1 MIALAFKIYPADA
14 IFNCVVPASS
24 LGARSSVDII
34 NDFREPIKS
43 SAFAFLHPYKM
54 TNSLSLDFKSS
65 ALLISLVLVPIVIL
79 FVAVAV
85 VLSCSEYCSF
95 RVTRPA
101 WLKRLIRQRR
111 GYRKKRSR
119 SDLEGGNNT
128 QETESSESPLEYT
141 EPVRSREQ
149 V

>member
-1 MIALAFKIYPADA
+1 
-14 IFNCVVPASS
+14 
-24 LGARSSVDII
+24 
-34 NDFREPIKS
+34 
-43 SAFAFLHPYKM
+43 M

-85 VLSCSEYCSF
+85 ALSCSEHCSY

-101 WLKRLIRQRR
+101 WLERLLRQRR
-111 GYRKKRSR
+111 GYRKKNR

-128 QETESSESPLEYT
+128 QGTESSESPLEYQ
-141 EPVRSREQ
+141 EPVQSREQ

>member
-1 MIALAFKIYPADA
+1 MPVSSCI
-14 IFNCVVPASS
+14 VPASS
-24 LGARSSVDII
+24 LGVRASVD
-34 NDFREPIKS
+34 FYKRLPEPLKPS
-43 SAFAFLHPYKM
+43 DHALLHPYKM

-85 VLSCSEYCSF
+85 ALSCSEYCSF
-95 RVTRPA
+95 RFTKPA
-101 WLKRLIRQRR
+101 WLERLIRQRR
-111 GYRKKRSR
+111 GYRKKRSP
-119 SDLEGGNNT
+119 SDLEGANN
-128 QETESSESPLEYT
+128 TESSESPLEYT